1 MKTTWG
7 IDRRISLTNVIQLIA
22 VICFGVTFYNQVNNS
37 QAKNEDRFA
46 AYAEERKAWN
56 AQLIELQKVQNQTL
70 LEITKL
76 SDHENYLTDTI
87 KDLSS
92 IIKEKGASK

>member
-1 MKTTWG
+1 M
-7 IDRRISLTNVIQLIA
+7 IQLIA
-22 VICFGVTFYNQVNNS
+22 VLVFGVTFYNQVNNN
-37 QAKNEDRFA
+37 QAKNEEKFA
-46 AYAEERKAWN
+46 SYAEERKAWN

-92 IIKEKGASK
+92 IIKERGPVK